1 MKFLLVETAGDE
13 KSELLIR
20 IPQQKSVVILH
31 LLQPTAPFK
40 SRLCVSRSILYFG
53 QTVKKNVKE
62 LRTYFSI
69 LFSSGRFEQEWT
81 RSRSRS
87 GPLLF
92 SNHRFLGR
100 RWHHHP
106 PVSISCVLLRCC
118 LFCAE
123 FRKDD
128 LQRRWSNSTTTTTTT
143 TTKIWRTSRGRF
155 SRNDV
160 TVRYF
165 FSLSSQRCPDR
176 KGGLSD
182 LGSKFAPLVQKN
194 VKNSL
199 NAFCQMCVW
208 TV

>member
-81 RSRSRS
+81 RSRSRI

-118 LFCAE
+118 LFCCCAE

-160 TVRYF
+160 TVRIF
-165 FSLSSQRCPDR
+165 FHSRR
-176 KGGLSD
+176 KGVRIGREAWVTWAQNSRHWY
-182 LGSKFAPLVQKN
+182 KN
-194 VKNSL
+194 V
-199 NAFCQMCVW
+199 
-208 TV
+208 

>member
-1 MKFLLVETAGDE
+1 MNFLLVETAGDE

-143 TTKIWRTSRGRF
+143 TTTTMTARPKSEEPAAAGFREMT
-155 SRNDV
+155 
-160 TVRYF
+160 
-165 FSLSSQRCPDR
+165 SLSDIFFHSRR
-176 KGGLSD
+176 KGVRIGRE
-182 LGSKFAPLVQKN
+182 AWVTWAQ
-194 VKNSL
+194 NSRHWCKKML
-199 NAFCQMCVW
+199 KTF
-208 TV
+208 